1 MKGHVDE
8 IQPKESNCV
17 IKMEQ
22 QIWYKAFFIERVK
35 GKRGKPHHGWITEW
49 ACQAQALSQV
59 FCTVYAS
66 ATVSPVKL
74 RKPGKQCTKHNNVT
88 L

>member
-49 ACQAQALSQV
+49 ACQAQALRESGFLHSIC
-59 FCTVYAS
+59 FCYS
-66 ATVSPVKL
+66 
-74 RKPGKQCTKHNNVT
+74 KPSKA
-88 L
+88 

>member
-22 QIWYKAFFIERVK
+22 QIWYKALFIERVK
-35 GKRGKPHHGWITEW
+35 GKRGKPRHGWITKW
-49 ACQAQALSQV
+49 ACQAQALRESGFLHSICFGYSQPSK
-59 FCTVYAS
+59 A
-66 ATVSPVKL
+66 
-74 RKPGKQCTKHNNVT
+74 
-88 L
+88 